1 MNTNRT
7 FNFSLL
13 LARIILGTVIAAHG
27 SQKLLGWFGGYGF
40 DGTMGFF
47 TEAIGLPPI
56 AALLIILA
64 ESIGMVALIFGLFSR
79 ILSSALILIMAGA
92 IATTHGA
99 FGFFLNWSGTQG
111 GEGYEFHLLVI
122 ALASVISLNGAG
134 AYSIDA
140 AIKSRL
146 QKVRRFPAV
155 LFA

>member
-7 FNFSLL
+7 FNYSLL
-13 LARIILGTVIAAHG
+13 LARVILGIVIAAHG
-27 SQKLLGWFGGYGF
+27 AQKLFGWFGGFGF

-47 TEAIGLPPI
+47 TGTIGLPSII
-56 AALLIILA
+56 AVLIILA
-64 ESIGMVALIFGLFSR
+64 ESVGMVALIFGLFSR
-79 ILSSALILIMAGA
+79 ILSSAVILIMMGA

-99 FGFFLNWSGTQG
+99 FGFFLDWSGTQG

-134 AYSIDA
+134 SYSIDA

-146 QKVRRFPAV
+146 QKARRFPSV